1 MKNKYNFLDIVQI
14 ILTIVLIIFSLVIL
28 YQIILKLFGGSWA
41 TEDIIA
47 ALLLALIGFVF
58 TNSIHLAKLKSD
70 HNNLSNQFRCLAN
83 DFKSHIKN

>member
-41 TEDIIA
+41 TEDII
-47 ALLLALIGFVF
+47 